1 MSENKDIQHILE
13 WFDNR
18 ESELSKALER
28 LQEDTQKHSKKDALR
43 RFELTRESILG
54 THKTNLD
61 WLEKL

>member
-1 MSENKDIQHILE
+1 MSENNDIQHILE
-13 WFDNR
+13 WFNNR

-28 LQEDTQKHSKKDALR
+28 LSEDTQKHSKKDALR
-43 RFELTRESILG
+43 RFESTRESILG